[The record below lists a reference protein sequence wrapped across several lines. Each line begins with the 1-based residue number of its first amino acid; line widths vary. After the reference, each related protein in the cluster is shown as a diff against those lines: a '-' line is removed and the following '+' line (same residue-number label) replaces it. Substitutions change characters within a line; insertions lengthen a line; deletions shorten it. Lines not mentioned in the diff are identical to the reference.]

1 MADVAERTIV
11 AVHHIERFASA
22 GETKRHKTFRGSKS
36 SLLPHKFS
44 ELRDGRGAD
53 DGRRGHATTQYCL
66 DSVEKEQ
73 CLQRRSA
80 EFKKIVIRPDVR
92 NLKNFLPN

>member
-1 MADVAERTIV
+1 MADVEKRAIV

-36 SLLPHKFS
+36 SFLPHKFS
-44 ELRDGRGAD
+44 ELRDGRRAD
-53 DGRRGHATTQYCL
+53 DGRRRHVATQYCL

-73 CLQRRSA
+73 CLQRGSA
-80 EFKKIVIRPDVR
+80 EFKKVVIGPDVR
-92 NLKNFLPN
+92 KLKNFLPN